1 MKDQILSINPEAIVF
16 SHATEFDPKS
26 FEDGI
31 LILATDSMKSR
42 KEIAKQIKD
51 LGRTPCLVIDGRVGG
66 PQLEVYTFT
75 DSKET
80 NIKTG
85 EETDLWARWE
95 ATFFDDPAPDPC
107 GARYICYISMV
118 IGSFIANQV
127 KRYLKSEKLKKSIIF
142 NIDSLQLI

>member
-16 SHATEFDPKS
+16 THSEEFRPGD
-26 FEDGI
+26 FVDGI

-42 KEIAKQIKD
+42 KEIAKQIKE
-51 LGRTPCLVIDGRVGG
+51 LGKTPDLVIDGRVGG
-66 PQLEVYTFT
+66 PQLEVYTFVN
-75 DSKET
+75 SKET
-80 NIKTG
+80 NTKTG
-85 EETDLWARWE
+85 EETDLWTRWE

-127 KRYLKSEKLKKSIIF
+127 KRHLKNEKLKKSIIF